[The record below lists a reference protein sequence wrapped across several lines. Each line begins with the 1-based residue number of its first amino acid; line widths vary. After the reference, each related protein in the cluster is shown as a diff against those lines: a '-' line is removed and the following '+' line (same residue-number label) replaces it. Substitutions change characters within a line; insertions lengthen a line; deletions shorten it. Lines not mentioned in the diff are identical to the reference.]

1 MIKDEHTLQVACV
14 NWFKLQYPR
23 ELIYST
29 PNGGFRHF
37 STAKRLKAEGVVSG
51 IPDLFIPTPM
61 GEYHGLYIEM
71 KYGYNK
77 PSEAQK
83 KIMAYLTNKGYFC
96 AVCWSLDEFMKT
108 INNYYKL

>member
-1 MIKDEHTLQVACV
+1 MSEHILQVNCI

-23 ELIYST
+23 ELVYAI

-51 IPDLFIPTPM
+51 IPDLFIPSPM

-83 KIMAYLTNKGYFC
+83 KIMAYLTKKGYLC
-96 AVCWSLDEFMKT
+96 VVCWSLDEFMQT